1 MRLLVMGPP
10 GSGKGTQAA
19 ILSDRLNIPH
29 ISTGEMFRDA
39 IKMDSELG
47 ELAARFINQGE
58 LVPDDITEAIVKER
72 LAQEDCRN
80 GYLLDGFPRTLA
92 QGEALDSILRE
103 VGNNID
109 HVINLDV
116 PAEDIVSRLTAR
128 RICGVCGAV
137 YHLQEKPPQKEGIC
151 DLCGG
156 KIVQRADDTEGTV
169 LKRLDIYNEA
179 TRPLVDFYHKKSLLC
194 RVTGNLS
201 IAETTER
208 ILQGC
213 FEGVEH

>member
-47 ELAARFINQGE
+47 KLAARYINKGE
-58 LVPDDITEAIVKER
+58 LVPDEITEAIVKER
-72 LAQEDCRN
+72 LSQEDCQE
-80 GYLLDGFPRTLA
+80 GYLLDGFPRTLI
-92 QGEALDSILRE
+92 QGRALDSILHD

-109 HVINLDV
+109 CVIYLDV
-116 PAEDIVSRLTAR
+116 PTQDIVSRLTAR

-137 YHLQEKPPQKEGIC
+137 YHLQEKPPRVEGVC
-151 DLCGG
+151 DSCGG
-156 KIVQRADDTEGTV
+156 EIVHREDDTEETV
-169 LKRLDIYNEA
+169 RKRLCIYNDA
-179 TRPLVDFYHKKSLLC
+179 TRPLVDFYQQKNLLC
-194 RVTGNLS
+194 TIEGNLS
-201 IAETTER
+201 IDETTER
-208 ILQGC
+208 IVSGC
-213 FEGVEH
+213 F

>member
-19 ILSDRLNIPH
+19 ILSDKLNIPH

-47 ELAARFINQGE
+47 RLAARYINKGE
-58 LVPDDITEAIVKER
+58 LVPDEVTEAIVKER
-72 LAQEDCRN
+72 LGQEDCRN
-80 GYLLDGFPRTLA
+80 GYLLDGFPRTLT
-92 QGEALDSILRE
+92 QGRALDSILHD

-109 HVINLDV
+109 CVIYLDV
-116 PAEDIVSRLTAR
+116 PTQDIVSRLTAR

-137 YHLQEKPPQKEGIC
+137 YHMQEKPSREEGVC

-156 KIVQRADDTEGTV
+156 NIVQREDDTEETV
-169 LKRLDIYNEA
+169 RKRLGIYNDA
-179 TRPLVDFYHKKSLLC
+179 TRPLVDFYQQKDLLC
-194 RVTGNLS
+194 AIEGNLS
-201 IAETTER
+201 IDETTEQ
-208 ILQGC
+208 IMNGC
-213 FEGVEH
+213 FEGVEN